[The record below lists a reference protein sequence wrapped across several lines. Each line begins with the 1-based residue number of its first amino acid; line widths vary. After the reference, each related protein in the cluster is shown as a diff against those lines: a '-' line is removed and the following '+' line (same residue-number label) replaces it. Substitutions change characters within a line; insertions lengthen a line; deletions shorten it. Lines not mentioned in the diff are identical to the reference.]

1 MSLLEHQSALLNDF
15 ETFAEIFCATFGN
28 SNKDNTSISKLDHFA
43 NDFAQQL
50 CMHSNS
56 YTCHAIFPGM
66 KPHSWVNF
74 NLDCKMMSMIYCSQC

>member
-1 MSLLEHQSALLNDF
+1 
-15 ETFAEIFCATFGN
+15 
-28 SNKDNTSISKLDHFA
+28 
-43 NDFAQQL
+43 L